1 MKKRTVKIPESEILS
16 RLLSYR
22 KEAIKI
28 LLMSEDDI
36 VHTKVFNDQRSVVSY
51 FQKRNL
57 SNDICFILIASSFL
71 PEIKNPCD
79 FSDEQLI
86 DVLMLVSQNK
96 ESFPDEAHLTVRK
109 GNGFKSR
116 SCPFFLLPENISV
129 YADNSTSA
137 AILVVPGKIGK
148 FSLKEDMKLIRN
160 AGLSLHSSI
169 IIRKNMS
176 SRRDV
181 ENFVKNNA
189 SQLDS
194 VSTIIFSMD
203 SKPSVLTCLERK
215 SGCAVLTRDELI
227 VSIFEKRAVSRSG
240 KLKIASAVVK
250 KEKSLFRH
258 KIKGLSRIRG
268 GVGLK
273 GPGET
278 KESERK
284 RIFRKRESEIK
295 KELAKEHQMLESR
308 HKNRKQI
315 KHPVVCLVGYTNAG
329 KSTLFNSLLN
339 RKASNES
346 KKLFSSIDPLIR
358 KHSIFG
364 KKLFFVDTVG
374 LIEGMNE
381 ATLETFSPTFR
392 EISDASLI
400 LHLIDPT
407 DINWK
412 NKKISVEKTL
422 RIFSIDLSKRI
433 VLFSKKD
440 LLENPPESPSI
451 FYSAHSREDILKIK
465 KLIHRNII

>member
-1 MKKRTVKIPESEILS
+1 MKKRTVKIPESKILS
-16 RLLSYR
+16 KLLAYK

-28 LLMSEDDI
+28 LLMSENEI
-36 VHTKVFNDQRSVVSY
+36 IHTKIFSDQRSAAAY
-51 FQKRNL
+51 LQKRNL
-57 SNDICFILIASSFL
+57 SNNICFILIASSIL
-71 PEIKNPCD
+71 LEIKNPGG
-79 FSDEQLI
+79 FLDEQLI
-86 DVLMLVSQNK
+86 DILMLVNQDK
-96 ESFPDEAHLTVRK
+96 EALPHEAHLTVRN
-109 GNGFKSR
+109 GNGFRSR

-129 YADNSTSA
+129 YADCSPSA
-137 AILVVPGKIGK
+137 AILVVPEKIGK

-169 IIRKNMS
+169 IIRKNLS

-181 ENFVKNNA
+181 ENFVKNNS
-189 SQLDS
+189 SQLSS
-194 VSTIIFSMD
+194 VSTIIFSME
-203 SKPSVLTCLERK
+203 SKPSILTCLERK

-250 KEKSLFRH
+250 KEKTLFRH
-258 KIKGLSRIRG
+258 KVKGLSRIRG

-295 KELAKEHQMLESR
+295 KALEKEHLMLESR
-308 HKNRKQI
+308 HKHRKRI
-315 KHPVVCLVGYTNAG
+315 KYPIVCLVGYTNAG

-339 RKASNES
+339 RNASNES
-346 KKLFSSIDPLIR
+346 EKLFSSIDPLIR
-358 KHSIFG
+358 QHSIFG
-364 KKLFFVDTVG
+364 KKLFLVDTVG

-412 NKKISVEKTL
+412 NKKVSVEKTL
-422 RIFSIDLSKRI
+422 RDFSIDLSKRV

-440 LLENPPESPSI
+440 LLEKPPESPSI
-451 FYSAHSREDILKIK
+451 FYSAHSREDILEIK
-465 KLIHRNII
+465 KLIHENIS